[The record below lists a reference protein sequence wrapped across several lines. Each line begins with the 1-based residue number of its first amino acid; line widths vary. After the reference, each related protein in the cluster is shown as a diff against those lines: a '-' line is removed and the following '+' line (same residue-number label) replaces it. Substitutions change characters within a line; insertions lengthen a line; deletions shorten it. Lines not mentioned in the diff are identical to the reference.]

1 MNSISNI
8 GVSIYPRPTATA
20 PSINVNGTLT
30 PRRDEYWSVLVI
42 TTPDPKA
49 PVNAEGRDYHPA
61 SDIKIYTGHAD
72 DTIDIKVI
80 NNRIVAVING
90 ISVKLDMDASSLGKL
105 HIETGG
111 GNDKVTIA
119 PDVKVAVNVDTG
131 PGQDTVNTGGGYSEV
146 HLGEGN
152 DKGSLGPGGGVL
164 YGEDGDDTIEGG
176 PGNNFLLGGA
186 GTNTIKGGTP
196 SDSSHTWMIAEGT
209 RDTLEVRADHTSID
223 TKSQFTSIRL
233 HREFDVQLKIFESAG
248 NTETIEHQDSRGRPA
263 VWVNYTRRND
273 PTKDRRI
280 RANAPD

>member
-8 GVSIYPRPTATA
+8 GVSIYPPPTATA

-30 PRRDEYWSVLVI
+30 PRRDEYWSVLVV
-42 TTPDPKA
+42 TTPDPGA

-72 DTIDIKVI
+72 DRIDIKVI
-80 NNRIVAVING
+80 NNRVVADING

-131 PGQDTVNTGGGYSEV
+131 PGQDTVNTGGGFTEV
-146 HLGEGN
+146 RLGDGN
-152 DKGSLGPGGGVL
+152 DRARLGPGGGVL
-164 YGEDGDDTIEGG
+164 YGEDGDDLLEGG
-176 PGNNFLLGGA
+176 TGNNFLLGGA

-196 SDSSHTWMIAEGT
+196 SDSSHTAIAADGT
-209 RDTLEVRADHTSID
+209 RDNIEVRSNETSIQI
-223 TKSQFTSIRL
+223 KAQFTSIRL
-233 HREFDVQLKIFESAG
+233 HREFDVLLDIYESAG
-248 NTETIEHQDSRGRPA
+248 NTELIEDKDSTGY
-263 VWVNYTRRND
+263 VNYTRRND

-280 RANAPD
+280 RANASD